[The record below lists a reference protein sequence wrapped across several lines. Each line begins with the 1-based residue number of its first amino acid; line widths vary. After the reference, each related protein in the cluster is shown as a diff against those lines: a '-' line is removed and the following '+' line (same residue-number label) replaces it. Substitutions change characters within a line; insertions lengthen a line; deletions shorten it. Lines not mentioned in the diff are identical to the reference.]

1 MAQGFDL
8 RHLSRYAQAAVVS
21 SSACAPF
28 FPLLFS
34 CCRLLLFLCCCPF
47 CPRCSCFP
55 PCCPRCH
62 LLPPVASPLCPSAA
76 PALSP
81 CRPCSPVLS
90 PTACSWLGGWPRRMD
105 LGTKECA
112 RGASWS
118 NWWHSENDCLCAV
131 YLSVLSP
138 GVFCFAWLV
147 LEAKNGVASVSGLY
161 WPANGFMFSPNV
173 LSLTME

>member
-8 RHLSRYAQAAVVS
+8 RHLAICAGSSRVLFCLRSLLPLAL
-21 SSACAPF
+21 
-28 FPLLFS
+28 PLLLS
-34 CCRLLLFLCCCPF
+34 
-47 CPRCSCFP
+47 
-55 PCCPRCH
+55 
-62 LLPPVASPLCPSAA
+62 LLPPLLLLSPLLLPLPPRCLPAVSFCCSCPASPLCPSAA
-76 PALSP
+76 PA
-81 CRPCSPVLS
+81 LS

-118 NWWHSENDCLCAV
+118 NWWHSENDCLCAA

>member
-1 MAQGFDL
+1 M
-8 RHLSRYAQAAVVS
+8 SC
-21 SSACAPF
+21 SACAP
-28 FPLLFS
+28 
-34 CCRLLLFLCCCPF
+34 CCLPAVPF
-47 CPRCSCFP
+47 CPAAPAPPPLLLPLPPSA
-55 PCCPRCH
+55 PCC
-62 LLPPVASPLCPSAA
+62 LPAVSFCCSRPASLPSPSAA

-81 CRPCSPVLS
+81 CRPCSPALS
-90 PTACSWLGGWPRRMD
+90 PAACSWLGGWSRRMD

-118 NWWHSENDCLCAV
+118 NWWHSENDCLCAA
-131 YLSVLSP
+131 YLSALSP

-173 LSLTME
+173 FSLTME

>member
-8 RHLSRYAQAAVVS
+8 RHLAICAGSSRVLFCLRS
-21 SSACAPF
+21 LL
-28 FPLLFS
+28 PLA
-34 CCRLLLFLCCCPF
+34 LL
-47 CPRCSCFP
+47 
-55 PCCPRCH
+55 
-62 LLPPVASPLCPSAA
+62 LLPPLALPLLLSLLPPLLLLSPLLLPLPPRCLPAVPFCCSCPASPLCPSAA
-76 PALSP
+76 PA
-81 CRPCSPVLS
+81 LS

-173 LSLTME
+173 LSLCV

>member
-8 RHLSRYAQAAVVS
+8 RHLAICAGSSRVLFCLRS
-21 SSACAPF
+21 LL
-28 FPLLFS
+28 PLA
-34 CCRLLLFLCCCPF
+34 LL
-47 CPRCSCFP
+47 
-55 PCCPRCH
+55 
-62 LLPPVASPLCPSAA
+62 LLPPLALPLLVSLLPPLLLLSPLLLPLPPPLPTCCALLLLCPASPLCPSAA
-76 PALSP
+76 PA
-81 CRPCSPVLS
+81 LS

>member
-8 RHLSRYAQAAVVS
+8 RHLSRYAQAPVVS
-21 SSACAPF
+21 CSACAPCCPCSSPVAAF
-28 FPLLFS
+28 CSSSAAAPSAPPAAPAFPLAAP
-34 CCRLLLFLCCCPF
+34 CCLPAVSF
-47 CPRCSCFP
+47 CCSCP
-55 PCCPRCH
+55 
-62 LLPPVASPLCPSAA
+62 ASPLCPSAA

-81 CRPCSPVLS
+81 A
-90 PTACSWLGGWPRRMD
+90 ACSWLGGWSRRMD
-105 LGTKECA
+105 LGTKERA

-118 NWWHSENDCLCAV
+118 NWWHSENDCLCAA
-131 YLSVLSP
+131 YLSALSP

-161 WPANGFMFSPNV
+161 WPANGFLFSPNV

>member
-1 MAQGFDL
+1 M

-21 SSACAPF
+21 CSACAP
-28 FPLLFS
+28 
-34 CCRLLLFLCCCPF
+34 CCPCSSPAAASCSSSAAATF

-55 PCCPRCH
+55 PCCH
-62 LLPPVASPLCPSAA
+62 LLPPVASLLCPSAA

-81 CRPCSPVLS
+81 CRPCSPALS
-90 PTACSWLGGWPRRMD
+90 PAACSWLGGWSRRMD

-118 NWWHSENDCLCAV
+118 NWWHSENDCLCAA
-131 YLSVLSP
+131 YLSALSP

-161 WPANGFMFSPNV
+161 WPANGFIFSPNV
-173 LSLTME
+173 FSLTME

>member
-8 RHLSRYAQAAVVS
+8 RHLAICTGSSRVLFCLRS
-21 SSACAPF
+21 LL
-28 FPLLFS
+28 PLA
-34 CCRLLLFLCCCPF
+34 LL
-47 CPRCSCFP
+47 
-55 PCCPRCH
+55 
-62 LLPPVASPLCPSAA
+62 LLPPLALPLLLSLLPPLLLLSPLLLPLPPRCLPAVPFCCSCPASPLCPSAA
-76 PALSP
+76 PA
-81 CRPCSPVLS
+81 LS

>member
-21 SSACAPF
+21 SSACAP
-28 FPLLFS
+28 LLS
-34 CCRLLLFLCCCPF
+34 LALL
-47 CPRCSCFP
+47 
-55 PCCPRCH
+55 
-62 LLPPVASPLCPSAA
+62 LLPPLALPLLLSLLPPLLLLSPLLLPLPPRCLPAVPFCCSCPVSPLCPSAA
-76 PALSP
+76 PA
-81 CRPCSPVLS
+81 LS

>member
-8 RHLSRYAQAAVVS
+8 RHLAICAGSSRVLFCLRS
-21 SSACAPF
+21 LL
-28 FPLLFS
+28 PLA
-34 CCRLLLFLCCCPF
+34 LL
-47 CPRCSCFP
+47 
-55 PCCPRCH
+55 
-62 LLPPVASPLCPSAA
+62 LLPPLALPLLLSLLPPLLLLSPLLLPLPPRCLPAVPFCCSRPASPLCPSAA
-76 PALSP
+76 PA
-81 CRPCSPVLS
+81 LS

>member
-21 SSACAPF
+21 SSACAP
-28 FPLLFS
+28 LLS
-34 CCRLLLFLCCCPF
+34 LALL
-47 CPRCSCFP
+47 
-55 PCCPRCH
+55 
-62 LLPPVASPLCPSAA
+62 LLPPLALPLLLSLLPPLLLLSPLLLPLCPSAA
-76 PALSP
+76 PAF
-81 CRPCSPVLS
+81 S
-90 PTACSWLGGWPRRMD
+90 PTACCWLGGWPRWMD

>member
-8 RHLSRYAQAAVVS
+8 RHLAICAGSSRVLFCLRS
-21 SSACAPF
+21 LL
-28 FPLLFS
+28 PLA
-34 CCRLLLFLCCCPF
+34 LL
-47 CPRCSCFP
+47 
-55 PCCPRCH
+55 
-62 LLPPVASPLCPSAA
+62 LLPPLALPLLLSLLPPLLLLSPLLLPLCPSAA
-76 PALSP
+76 PAF
-81 CRPCSPVLS
+81 S

>member
-8 RHLSRYAQAAVVS
+8 RHLAICAGSSRVLFCLRS
-21 SSACAPF
+21 LL
-28 FPLLFS
+28 PLA
-34 CCRLLLFLCCCPF
+34 LL
-47 CPRCSCFP
+47 
-55 PCCPRCH
+55 
-62 LLPPVASPLCPSAA
+62 LLPPLALPLLLSLLPPLLLLSPLLLPLPPRCLPAVPFCCSCPAFPLCPSAA
-76 PALSP
+76 PA
-81 CRPCSPVLS
+81 LS

>member
-8 RHLSRYAQAAVVS
+8 RHLAICAGSSRVLFCLRSLLPLAAPATPRCLPAV
-21 SSACAPF
+21 
-28 FPLLFS
+28 
-34 CCRLLLFLCCCPF
+34 PF
-47 CPRCSCFP
+47 CCSCP
-55 PCCPRCH
+55 
-62 LLPPVASPLCPSAA
+62 ASPLCPSAA
-76 PALSP
+76 PA
-81 CRPCSPVLS
+81 LS

>member
-8 RHLSRYAQAAVVS
+8 RHLAICAGSSRVLFCLRS
-21 SSACAPF
+21 LL
-28 FPLLFS
+28 PLA
-34 CCRLLLFLCCCPF
+34 LL
-47 CPRCSCFP
+47 
-55 PCCPRCH
+55 
-62 LLPPVASPLCPSAA
+62 LLPPLALPLLLSLLPPLLLLSPLLLPLPPRCLPAVPFCCSA
-76 PALSP
+76 PP
-81 CRPCSPVLS
+81 PRCVLLLL
-90 PTACSWLGGWPRRMD
+90 PLFLLLLVLGLEVGQEGWD

>member
-21 SSACAPF
+21 CSACAPF

-47 CPRCSCFP
+47 LPPLLLLSPLLLPLPSRCLPAVPFCCSCP
-55 PCCPRCH
+55 
-62 LLPPVASPLCPSAA
+62 ASPLCPSAA
-76 PALSP
+76 PA
-81 CRPCSPVLS
+81 LS

>member
-8 RHLSRYAQAAVVS
+8 RHLAICAGSSRVLFCLRS
-21 SSACAPF
+21 LL
-28 FPLLFS
+28 PLA
-34 CCRLLLFLCCCPF
+34 LL
-47 CPRCSCFP
+47 
-55 PCCPRCH
+55 
-62 LLPPVASPLCPSAA
+62 LLPPLALPLLLSLLPPLLLLSPLLLPLPPPLPTCCALLLLCPASPLCPSAA
-76 PALSP
+76 PA
-81 CRPCSPVLS
+81 LS

>member
-8 RHLSRYAQAAVVS
+8 RHLAICAGSSRVLFCLRSLLPLALLLLPPLAL
-21 SSACAPF
+21 
-28 FPLLFS
+28 PLLLS
-34 CCRLLLFLCCCPF
+34 LLPPLLLLSPVL
-47 CPRCSCFP
+47 
-55 PCCPRCH
+55 PRCH

-90 PTACSWLGGWPRRMD
+90 PAVCSWLGGWSRRMD

-118 NWWHSENDCLCAV
+118 NWWHSENDCLCAA

>member
-8 RHLSRYAQAAVVS
+8 RHLAICAGSSRVLFCLRSLLPLALLLLPPLALPLLLPPSAPAAP
-21 SSACAPF
+21 A
-28 FPLLFS
+28 FPLLLPLPPR
-34 CCRLLLFLCCCPF
+34 CLPAVPF
-47 CPRCSCFP
+47 CCSCP
-55 PCCPRCH
+55 
-62 LLPPVASPLCPSAA
+62 ASPLCPSAA
-76 PALSP
+76 PA
-81 CRPCSPVLS
+81 LS

>member
-8 RHLSRYAQAAVVS
+8 RHLAICAGSSRVLFCLRSLLPLALLLLPPLAL
-21 SSACAPF
+21 
-28 FPLLFS
+28 PLLLS
-34 CCRLLLFLCCCPF
+34 
-47 CPRCSCFP
+47 
-55 PCCPRCH
+55 

-81 CRPCSPVLS
+81 A
-90 PTACSWLGGWPRRMD
+90 ACSWLGGWSRRMD

-118 NWWHSENDCLCAV
+118 NWWHLENDCLCAV

>member
-21 SSACAPF
+21 SSACAP
-28 FPLLFS
+28 LLS
-34 CCRLLLFLCCCPF
+34 LALL
-47 CPRCSCFP
+47 
-55 PCCPRCH
+55 
-62 LLPPVASPLCPSAA
+62 LLPPLALPLLLSLLPPLLLLSPLLLPLCPSAA

-81 CRPCSPVLS
+81 
-90 PTACSWLGGWPRRMD
+90 TACSWLGGWSRRMD

>member
-8 RHLSRYAQAAVVS
+8 RHLAICAGSSRVLFCLGALL
-21 SSACAPF
+21 
-28 FPLLFS
+28 PLA
-34 CCRLLLFLCCCPF
+34 LL
-47 CPRCSCFP
+47 
-55 PCCPRCH
+55 
-62 LLPPVASPLCPSAA
+62 LLPPLALPLLLSLLAPAAPAFPLAAPATPRCLPAVPFCCSCPASPLCPSAA

-81 CRPCSPVLS
+81 
-90 PTACSWLGGWPRRMD
+90 TAYSWLGGWPRRMD

>member
-8 RHLSRYAQAAVVS
+8 RHLAICAGSSRVLFCLRS
-21 SSACAPF
+21 LL
-28 FPLLFS
+28 PLA
-34 CCRLLLFLCCCPF
+34 LL
-47 CPRCSCFP
+47 
-55 PCCPRCH
+55 
-62 LLPPVASPLCPSAA
+62 LLPPLALPLLLSLLPPLLLLSPLLLPLPPRCLPAVPFCCSCPASPLCPSAA
-76 PALSP
+76 PA
-81 CRPCSPVLS
+81 LS

>member
-21 SSACAPF
+21 CSACAPCC
-28 FPLLFS
+28 PLLFS
-34 CCRLLLFLCCCPF
+34 CCRPF

-55 PCCPRCH
+55 PCCSRCH
-62 LLPPVASPLCPSAA
+62 LLPPVASLLCPSA
-76 PALSP
+76 
-81 CRPCSPVLS
+81 
-90 PTACSWLGGWPRRMD
+90 ACSWLGGWSRRMD

-118 NWWHSENDCLCAV
+118 NWWHSENDCLCAA
-131 YLSVLSP
+131 YLSALSP

-147 LEAKNGVASVSGLY
+147 LEAKNDVASVSGLY

-173 LSLTME
+173 FSLTME